1 MIINCFCLLIYFFI
15 LYSLIIIFIISNST
29 MHIQTF
35 PITIIVLFIHVL
47 SFNIRDA
54 NGYSIPIPTPTPNT
68 HTSTSSSRSRRR
80 NMIMMLYSS
89 SLKGSPDG
97 SSPPSSSTHD
107 NKQTTTTKAT
117 TIFLTP
123 SHQHRHQHRHQHQ
136 RQEKS
141 RNMINSRRG
150 FLGRTGGTAASTI
163 SSSLLLSFIL
173 LSSTTL
179 SNPNPAHALK
189 PKNDALCGTGFFEHI
204 YEYKCTSIGDI
215 EDEGQTKKLNG
226 DEMDISNGLMGKLG
240 LELGVVVEEGNSSSS
255 GNTNNNGA
263 KRTMMQAE
271 SKSQGQSGT
280 N

>member
-1 MIINCFCLLIYFFI
+1 MIDRYIFINDHQLLLFI
-15 LYSLIIIFIISNST
+15 DLLLYSLIIIFIISNST

-54 NGYSIPIPTPTPNT
+54 NGCSIPTPTPTPTPIT

-117 TIFLTP
+117 TTFLTP

-141 RNMINSRRG
+141 RNMINSRR
-150 FLGRTGGTAASTI
+150 
-163 SSSLLLSFIL
+163 
-173 LSSTTL
+173 
-179 SNPNPAHALK
+179 
-189 PKNDALCGTGFFEHI
+189 
-204 YEYKCTSIGDI
+204 
-215 EDEGQTKKLNG
+215 
-226 DEMDISNGLMGKLG
+226 
-240 LELGVVVEEGNSSSS
+240 
-255 GNTNNNGA
+255 
-263 KRTMMQAE
+263 
-271 SKSQGQSGT
+271 
-280 N
+280 